1 MFNIAEPDL
10 SVTIDY
16 CSLDE
21 RGRQMFWLK
30 QGADLMLL
38 TEAQAL
44 KLAEC
49 LRRFATEQSRD
60 KAAET
65 ITPTGELEV

>member
-1 MFNIAEPDL
+1 MFNIANPDQ

-16 CSLDE
+16 CSFDE

-38 TEAQAL
+38 TEAQAP

-49 LRRFATEQSRD
+49 LRRFVTEQSCD

>member
-1 MFNIAEPDL
+1 MATVP
-10 SVTIDY
+10 
-16 CSLDE
+16 SL
-21 RGRQMFWLK
+21 
-30 QGADLMLL
+30 LMQRMR
-38 TEAQAL
+38 TEAQAP

-49 LRRFATEQSRD
+49 LRRFVTEQSCD